1 MIRSTT
7 TSSRYSRTTPPS
19 RPAPSKVSRRSRSSK
34 RSIKPPLVYE
44 PTHPSLRGH
53 QGRLF
58 RDEFQGGNDGEY
70 LWLGQRQRLFYGPVR
85 RDPEGCHHRRSDQG
99 AVACLY

>member
-53 QGRLF
+53 PGSIF
-58 RDEFQGGNDGEY
+58 RDECQGGTAGEY
-70 LWLGQRQRLFYGPVR
+70 LWLLHRYRLFYRPVR
-85 RDPEGCHHRRSDQG
+85 RDPEGCPHRLSARN
-99 AVACLY
+99 ALAWVY